1 MAKETV
7 LISGGAGY
15 IGSHT
20 AVELIAAGYDAVII
34 DNLSNSEAEAV
45 EGVRRITGVDVPFE
59 QVDTCDE
66 AALRRVFEK
75 NTISAPS
82 SISPPTRLSASRS
95 PNRSN
100 ITATTSR
107 RS

>member
-59 QVDTCDE
+59 RVDTCDE
-66 AALRRVFEK
+66 AAL
-75 NTISAPS
+75 
-82 SISPPTRLSASRS
+82 PTRLSASRS

>member
-34 DNLSNSEAEAV
+34 DNLSNSEAEATK
-45 EGVRRITGVDVPFE
+45 RR
-59 QVDTCDE
+59 CD
-66 AALRRVFEK
+66 ASSK

>member
-45 EGVRRITGVDVPFE
+45 EGVRRITGVDVPSSGS
-59 QVDTCDE
+59 TPATKRRCD
-66 AALRRVFEK
+66 VSSK

>member
-34 DNLSNSEAEAV
+34 DNLSNSEAAAV
-45 EGVRRITGVDVPFE
+45 EGVRRITASTFPSSGSTPA
-59 QVDTCDE
+59 TKRRCD
-66 AALRRVFEK
+66 ASSK

-82 SISPPTRLSASRS
+82 STSPPTRLSASRS